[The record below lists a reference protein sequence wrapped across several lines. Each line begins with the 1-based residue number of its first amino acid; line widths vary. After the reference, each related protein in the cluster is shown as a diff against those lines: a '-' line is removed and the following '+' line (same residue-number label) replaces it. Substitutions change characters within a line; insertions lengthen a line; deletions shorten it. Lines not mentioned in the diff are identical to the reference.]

1 MTILH
6 TLAAKQTTV
15 LCSLHQPCSGIF
27 ARLSKVILLGH
38 GRTLYFGPPASLA
51 GSLRGFDDSFV
62 VPVGYNAADFALD
75 LVGDMTLQ
83 GAVDL
88 ADNFAQGARGSALSE
103 EISAV
108 KWNGPQHWDQPHS
121 AERAAGWTLQV
132 CELSRRVLVGMWR
145 NPLLVAA
152 HWTTCC
158 MVAVLMI
165 ILYSKTRQAE
175 EEGGAP
181 GVHNRLG
188 ALFFVVAF
196 LALASLSALDT
207 FIKERPLFVRERAS
221 KLYHVSA
228 YFLVRV
234 WWDLLLLRALPAL
247 GLGAATYHLAG
258 TVPSATH

>member
-196 LALASLSALDT
+196 AL
-207 FIKERPLFVRERAS
+207 VGVN
-221 KLYHVSA
+221 VSMSMSEPMS
-228 YFLVRV
+228 
-234 WWDLLLLRALPAL
+234 DLLPLAPASSPSHSSSSGPHRL
-247 GLGAATYHLAG
+247 ATLIVIR
-258 TVPSATH
+258 TPRSPSS